1 MTEDTGQD
9 GLRALLRAAA
19 AARTSTLLLRGLN
32 PSECHATPTPRKA
45 RRESRTPLHSPQTA
59 AEALHFGREVVDV
72 SGAGRPQPSGAVVV
86 GEEDKCAD
94 LPDPAGTDPEGTE
107 LGDGSSVVPGTGREA
122 TEARKCL
129 LASQKEVQ
137 RLQRA
142 LRSEQDAA
150 RSLSAQLSDAEEAR
164 VRLERQVLDLE
175 ALLDA
180 QTKRADEA
188 AEALIVQQGA
198 ITDTQL
204 QEFADEMEEIQEKLA
219 ASERNNLQLQSEW
232 EHLQQELREENEKL
246 KGQLAGSQRT
256 REDAD
261 AKWDESARGLR
272 QEVEELKQSLESA
285 QAALDEAEASRQSQV
300 QALQCKV
307 AELEEYGRELEAV
320 AEEEVEDL
328 KAKVAELQEANE
340 RLAQEAAAS
349 RDAAAALGRQSS
361 RDTLSTASPEAAV
374 QASSSVQVNMEMLVG
389 ILDGP
394 RRRVRRVM
402 GQWMREALRGS
413 IARGCRAPLLAA
425 SSLGAEEEDSG
436 EQRAAGSA
444 PQPRALHH
452 ATNLAVGSALN
463 CSVSEGVQIGGGE
476 CISEGVQIGG
486 GECISEGV
494 QTNGGSECV
503 SEGVQTMSVVGETKA
518 AQTAQ
523 AAGAATHTQTPLSQ
537 SVAAAAQTVAPE
549 PGVVVHTQTTAAATT
564 TTATGTADEDE
575 AGAGAMDLVQVAP
588 GPAPAPREVSQME
601 W

>member
-1 MTEDTGQD
+1 
-9 GLRALLRAAA
+9 
-19 AARTSTLLLRGLN
+19 
-32 PSECHATPTPRKA
+32 
-45 RRESRTPLHSPQTA
+45 
-59 AEALHFGREVVDV
+59 
-72 SGAGRPQPSGAVVV
+72 
-86 GEEDKCAD
+86 
-94 LPDPAGTDPEGTE
+94 
-107 LGDGSSVVPGTGREA
+107 VPGTGREA

-476 CISEGVQIGG
+476 CISEGVQ
-486 GECISEGV
+486 
-494 QTNGGSECV
+494 TNGGSECV